1 MIKDELPIPNEF
13 VIIDIDTYSDYKRKS
28 SSPLE
33 IVTTLFSDLQI
44 EYNIEF
50 GTAKPRNE
58 KKFTKKDDKDK
69 SLDPETV
76 KGLENLEKMRKLIAT
91 KKKSLDSNPDDLVD
105 NILDF
110 SMRINKDLDNSRVD
124 IDEMETEHVIINET
138 KKKTTCNEKCK
149 YCVSKCLY
157 RVKDLKTDKILVNK
171 AKCDI
176 ELKNHQHNLKTTNG
190 NLRNAKD
197 SRLELIN
204 HYSDHHPKH
213 AKDSS

>member
-76 KGLENLEKMRKLIAT
+76 KGLENLEKMRK
-91 KKKSLDSNPDDLVD
+91 
-105 NILDF
+105 
-110 SMRINKDLDNSRVD
+110 
-124 IDEMETEHVIINET
+124 
-138 KKKTTCNEKCK
+138 
-149 YCVSKCLY
+149 
-157 RVKDLKTDKILVNK
+157 
-171 AKCDI
+171 
-176 ELKNHQHNLKTTNG
+176 
-190 NLRNAKD
+190 
-197 SRLELIN
+197 
-204 HYSDHHPKH
+204 
-213 AKDSS
+213 